1 MIRYTLAKGERLS
14 SERQIEALFA
24 GGQSLAK
31 YPVRIVWRCPSGPGP
46 ADPQVR
52 VMFSVSKKR
61 FPRAVD
67 RNRVKRLLREAY
79 RHRKPALYER
89 LAGQTAFHLAILF
102 TRPDLPDLHTVEKAL
117 DVVLDR
123 WIKTITSPPPA

>member
-14 SERQIEALFA
+14 AERHIEALFA

-31 YPVRIVWRCPSGPGP
+31 FPVRLVWRCLDATDPGEP
-46 ADPQVR
+46 PVR

-79 RHRKPALYER
+79 RHRKPALYDR
-89 LAGQTAFHLAILF
+89 LAGHPACHLAILF
-102 TRPDLPDLHTVEKAL
+102 TGQELPDLHTVEKAL
-117 DVVLDR
+117 DVVIDR
-123 WIKTITSPPPA
+123 WLKTITSPPAA